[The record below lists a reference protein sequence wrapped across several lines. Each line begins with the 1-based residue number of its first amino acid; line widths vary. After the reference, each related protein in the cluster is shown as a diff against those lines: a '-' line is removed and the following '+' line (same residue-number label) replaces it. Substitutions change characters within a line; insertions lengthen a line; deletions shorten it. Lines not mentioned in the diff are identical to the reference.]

1 MITAIG
7 GGRSS
12 KVGDQEGWS
21 GAVPLVGSG
30 AKPSVWVWGE
40 APTEADDTCENMIF

>member
-1 MITAIG
+1 MIIAKG

-12 KVGDQEGWS
+12 KVGGQEGRGS

-30 AKPSVWVWGE
+30 AKPSVRVWGE
-40 APTEADDTCENMIF
+40 APQKLTSLVKT